1 MTAISPTPE
10 PPAGATADDAASVR
24 LVSRRSALL
33 GGLGVAALAGISAC
47 STTETTKPAAA
58 EQELGDK
65 GQADDVLPTETQDSR
80 PVPGPPIITGSFAS
94 AKMLGR
100 PTRWAVARPNGVT
113 GKLPVVVVLH
123 ALNTNERTIFNRKLQ
138 MQNVLQA
145 YVEDGNPPFALA
157 AVDGTT
163 NYWHRRLNGA
173 DAGAM
178 VLDEFLPMLAG
189 NPELNLSTERIGF
202 YGWSMG
208 GFGALRL
215 AALVGA
221 PRVAAVSVSSPA
233 LWADPHAYP
242 PRAFDSFEDYQ
253 GNSLFGQQNAFAKI
267 PLMITIGSSD
277 QFFTY
282 TRQWAANLHPPAA
295 FGSGAGGH
303 SNRYWRSVMPD
314 HVMFLGRNL
323 AR

>member
-1 MTAISPTPE
+1 MTTSSPTPE
-10 PPAGATADDAASVR
+10 QQSAACEDTDGR
-24 LVSRRSALL
+24 LLSRRTALV
-33 GGLGVAALAGISAC
+33 GGVSIAALAGLAAC
-47 STTETTKPAAA
+47 SSSERTKPAAA
-58 EQELGDK
+58 EHNLDDQS
-65 GQADDVLPTETQDSR
+65 QADDVLPTETQDSR
-80 PVPGPPIITGSFAS
+80 PVPGPPLITGSFAS

-100 PTRWAVARPNGVT
+100 HTRWAVARPNGVT

-157 AVDGTT
+157 AVDGST
-163 NYWHRRLNGA
+163 NYWHRRANGA

-189 NPELNLSTERIGF
+189 NPQLNLSTERIGL

-208 GFGALRL
+208 GYGALRL
-215 AALVGA
+215 ASLVGA

-233 LWADPHAYP
+233 LWADPHVYP

-253 GNSLFGQQNAFAKI
+253 ASSLYGQQKAFAKI
-267 PLMITIGSSD
+267 PTMITIGTSD

-282 TRQWAANLHPPAA
+282 TRQWAAELHPPAA
-295 FGSGAGGH
+295 FSATAGGH
-303 SNRYWRSVMPD
+303 TNRYWRSMLPD
-314 HVMFLGRNL
+314 HVQFLGRNL

>member
-1 MTAISPTPE
+1 MIVMIVPVTTGGKKRSMRLTTGAIRIEITPAPMMAPKISPA
-10 PPAGATADDAASVR
+10 PAVPGLALAMATMGATEAKV
-24 LVSRRSALL
+24 
-33 GGLGVAALAGISAC
+33 
-47 STTETTKPAAA
+47 T
-58 EQELGDK
+58 
-65 GQADDVLPTETQDSR
+65 
-80 PVPGPPIITGSFAS
+80 PIITGSFAS